1 MTVAPCAIARIL
13 PSATSRGRY
22 FIPQSVATMMFSGAT
37 NGSARRIRAAR
48 QRGPALAS

>member
-37 NGSARRIRAAR
+37 NGNARRIRAAR